1 MKEGRAVEGT
11 ELVVIDL
18 TTEAIAAGSSCLS
31 ITLSSL
37 SSPSFT
43 IYLHLY
49 RYIYLYLCP
58 LLFAPLHDFEHLLSD
73 LEVSC
78 TAASPLTHSS

>member
-18 TTEAIAAGSSCLS
+18 TTEAIAAGSCCLS
-31 ITLSSL
+31 TTIF
-37 SSPSFT
+37 SPSFT
-43 IYLHLY
+43 LYLHLY